1 MLISLEGPE
10 GSGKSTQVRLLADR
24 LRKTGREVVETKEP
38 GGTQIGEVIREM
50 LLHRD
55 VQISPVVELLLYS
68 ASRAALVREVIGP
81 ALQRGA
87 IVITDRFADASRVY
101 QGVAGGLP
109 PFQVELITSVA
120 TGGLEPDLT
129 LILDLDPV
137 LGLRRADTRGEL
149 DRLESKVLAY
159 HQRVQQGYLDLARA
173 NPDRCVVVDALASEE
188 AVAGAIWSVVRERL
202 RD

>member
-10 GSGKSTQVRLLADR
+10 GSGKSTQARLLADR

-38 GGTQIGEVIREM
+38 GGTPVGEVIREV
-50 LLHRD
+50 LLHRA
-55 VQISPVVELLLYS
+55 VHISPVVEMLLYS

-109 PFQVELITSVA
+109 ALQVELITSVA

-137 LGLRRADTRGEL
+137 LGLRRADTRGQL
-149 DRLESKVLAY
+149 DRLESKDLTY

-173 NPDRCVVVDALASEE
+173 NPDRCVVVDAQASEE
-188 AVAGAIWSVVRERL
+188 AVASVIWSVVRERL
-202 RD
+202 RV

>member
-10 GSGKSTQVRLLADR
+10 GSGKSTQARLLADR

-38 GGTQIGEVIREM
+38 GGTPVGEVIREV
-50 LLHRD
+50 LLHRA
-55 VQISPVVELLLYS
+55 VHISPVVEMLLYS

-109 PFQVELITSVA
+109 ALQVELITSVA

-137 LGLRRADTRGEL
+137 LGLRRADTRGQL
-149 DRLESKVLAY
+149 DRLESKDLTY

-173 NPDRCVVVDALASEE
+173 NPDRCVVVDAQASEE
-188 AVAGAIWSVVRERL
+188 AVASAIWSVVRERL
-202 RD
+202 RV

>member
-10 GSGKSTQVRLLADR
+10 GSGKSTQARLLADR

-38 GGTQIGEVIREM
+38 GGTPVGEVIREV
-50 LLHRD
+50 LLHRA
-55 VQISPVVELLLYS
+55 VHISPVVEMLLYS

-109 PFQVELITSVA
+109 ALQVELITSVA

-137 LGLRRADTRGEL
+137 LGLRRADTRGQL
-149 DRLESKVLAY
+149 DRLESKDLAY

-173 NPDRCVVVDALASEE
+173 NPDRCVVVDAQASEE
-188 AVAGAIWSVVRERL
+188 AVASVIWSVVRERL
-202 RD
+202 RV